1 MYMTFKETRIQDAHK
16 KEAMDLELKKFKR
29 RVYMRDYR
37 KRDYV
42 KKRTHDYYINRL
54 IRESEEDNKKIK
66 KLLGDIRTRDEKIR
80 AL

>member
-1 MYMTFKETRIQDAHK
+1 MYVTFEERRLK
-16 KEAMDLELKKFKR
+16 KEAMELETKRFKR
-29 RVYMRDYR
+29 RIYMRDYR

-42 KKRTHDYYINRL
+42 KKRTHDYYINKL

-66 KLLGDIRTRDEKIR
+66 KLLGDIRIRDEKIR

>member
-1 MYMTFKETRIQDAHK
+1 MYITFEERRLK
-16 KEAMDLELKKFKR
+16 KEAMDLETRRFKR

-66 KLLGDIRTRDEKIR
+66 KLLGGIRIRDEKIR